1 MHEFLL
7 FGVLECLVLDNAWL
21 AVNSEFTK
29 VINDPFAV
37 AADVVR
43 RFIAS
48 GSLKWFGGDS

>member
-1 MHEFLL
+1 MYEFLL

-21 AVNSEFTK
+21 AVNNEFTK
-29 VINDPFAV
+29 VINEPFAV